1 MLAATS
7 ALVDAVAHPPFART
21 LCTLLQ
27 RMARNVLN
35 HLCLCLARRE
45 LAHALL
51 LVPEG
56 GAESAEPE
64 RARAT
69 IATTTVSLRDMLVR
83 AHFAAE
89 SPSDP
94 QIVMEGLLNQIAA
107 EVAQWAARFDL
118 DYDEEHHLRLSAQE
132 RGMYRSLAVPLG
144 RASIVAGGRPPPGAV
159 EAALA
164 ATNGPRPRRR

>member
-1 MLAATS
+1 
-7 ALVDAVAHPPFART
+7 
-21 LCTLLQ
+21 
-27 RMARNVLN
+27 
-35 HLCLCLARRE
+35 
-45 LAHALL
+45 
-51 LVPEG
+51 
-56 GAESAEPE
+56 
-64 RARAT
+64 
-69 IATTTVSLRDMLVR
+69 MLVR
-83 AHFAAE
+83 AHFATE

-94 QIVMEGLLNQIAA
+94 ESVMEGLLNQIAA

-159 EAALA
+159 EAAFA